1 LVAVLLWVV
10 MAPLACIGVSTLI
23 KDNSRLVCLP
33 ILISNIIFGFLMFFM
48 SAYIILEIILYS
60 QNETLRY
67 LYLIEIG
74 VIILGYSINYFYSLM
89 DKSNLIVD
97 ENMAE
102 TGNEA

>member
-1 LVAVLLWVV
+1 
-10 MAPLACIGVSTLI
+10 
-23 KDNSRLVCLP
+23 
-33 ILISNIIFGFLMFFM
+33 MFFM

-60 QNETLRY
+60 QNETLRH

>member
-1 LVAVLLWVV
+1 
-10 MAPLACIGVSTLI
+10 
-23 KDNSRLVCLP
+23 
-33 ILISNIIFGFLMFFM
+33 MFFM

-89 DKSNLIVD
+89 EKSNLIVD

>member
-1 LVAVLLWVV
+1 
-10 MAPLACIGVSTLI
+10 
-23 KDNSRLVCLP
+23 
-33 ILISNIIFGFLMFFM
+33 MFFM